1 MKHINVHYNYDIP
14 ECNWI
19 IKQGAKV
26 IGCGNHPITGNT
38 FIVFQVTDFYKSL
51 CETYR
56 AKHKQRCTR
65 GTNKIKKK
73 R

>member
-1 MKHINVHYNYDIP
+1 MATNKQGLHYNYDIP

-26 IGCGNHPITGNT
+26 IGCGNHSITGNT

-51 CETYR
+51 CEEYR
-56 AKHKQRCTR
+56 AKQKE
-65 GTNKIKKK
+65 
-73 R
+73 